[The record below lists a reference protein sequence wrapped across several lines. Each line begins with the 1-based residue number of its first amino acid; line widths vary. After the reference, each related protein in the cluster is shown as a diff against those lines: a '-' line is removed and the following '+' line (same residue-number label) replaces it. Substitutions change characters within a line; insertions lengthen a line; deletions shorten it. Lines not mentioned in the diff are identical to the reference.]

1 MRHLERLLLI
11 AILALTVVPSVRA
24 CTIPVFRYAL
34 ERWDLSTYELLVF
47 HRGELPKADDAFLEA
62 LPNRAN
68 VVVKRIDIDGK
79 LSPAHRQLWESQG
92 KATAPWAILRRPDK
106 GATPPAWSGPLDV
119 AMLRTLVDSPARQ
132 RIVKSL
138 SGGDSA
144 VFVLLESG
152 DAAADQAVRK
162 SLERELGKLERL
174 VKLPEQSRDGP
185 RIRLALPLKVSL
197 PVLSLKRDEPGEEAF
212 VRMLLGSEDGL
223 AKVKGPIVL
232 PIFGR
237 GRLLGALY
245 GDDLKAETFYDVVS
259 FLCGECSCQVKEMN
273 PGSDLLIAADWPAIF
288 DRIGP
293 APDTGPEMP
302 MGVTRLARAKPLAG
316 LSAIAPGMSKAG
328 DGLETEVRVA
338 FAHDSAASPSAM
350 GHVDERTGTL
360 TDEAE
365 KPCRCWL
372 WTAILVA
379 GFLVMA
385 TGTWATIHWARSART
400 QAQRA

>member
-68 VVVKRIDIDGK
+68 VVVRRIDIDGK
-79 LSPAHRQLWESQG
+79 LSPALRQLWESQG

-152 DAAADQAVRK
+152 DPAADQAVRK
-162 SLERELGKLERL
+162 SMERELGKLERL

-212 VRMLLGSEDGL
+212 LRMLLGSEDGL

-273 PGSDLLIAADWPAIF
+273 PPQGLGRAAHALIVCECGEQRNNLSEQHEAD
-288 DRIGP
+288 R
-293 APDTGPEMP
+293 
-302 MGVTRLARAKPLAG
+302 
-316 LSAIAPGMSKAG
+316 PGHS
-328 DGLETEVRVA
+328 L
-338 FAHDSAASPSAM
+338 
-350 GHVDERTGTL
+350 
-360 TDEAE
+360 
-365 KPCRCWL
+365 
-372 WTAILVA
+372 
-379 GFLVMA
+379 
-385 TGTWATIHWARSART
+385 
-400 QAQRA
+400 